1 MLYIPFE
8 AHGEYP
14 PDTAVRGKL
23 YRVAGFAGRGMN
35 FEDGSL
41 VMPNLLPEDTFSVM
55 FWVRTDRWLG
65 HESCIAAAA
74 GSSCSRVDMGRGM
87 RIEVGGNY
95 VRVCR
100 MGPIGDMPFQIDMTC
115 AADVAGKWTHV
126 VFTQDAESRRFGISV
141 NFAPMAFWG
150 IPEGMDLTRDGRLYI
165 GQDEENDDGKRLRG
179 VLDDLCISRK
189 AVRDDNL
196 PWLQTY
202 YEL

>member
-1 MLYIPFE
+1 MEIE
-8 AHGEYP
+8 E
-14 PDTAVRGKL
+14 
-23 YRVAGFAGRGMN
+23 GFAPYVIPWN
-35 FEDGSL
+35 VNASEDA
-41 VMPNLLPEDTFSVM
+41 EKYDTLDFYFMS
-55 FWVRTDRWLG
+55 
-65 HESCIAAAA
+65 
-74 GSSCSRVDMGRGM
+74 
-87 RIEVGGNY
+87 
-95 VRVCR
+95 
-100 MGPIGDMPFQIDMTC
+100 IGDMPFQIDMTC